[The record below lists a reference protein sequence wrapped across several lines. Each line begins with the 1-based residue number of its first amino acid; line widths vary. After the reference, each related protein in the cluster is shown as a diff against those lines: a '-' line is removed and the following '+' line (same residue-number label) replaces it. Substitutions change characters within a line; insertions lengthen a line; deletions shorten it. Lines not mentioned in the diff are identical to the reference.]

1 MKKIFIILSLIFL
14 TGCGRESLTCTYT
27 NDKDGIKSEEVITTN
42 FSNDKIVTMKGII
55 KTTYDDPTNIDLSY
69 QTIKSMMD
77 SINTYDGISAV
88 SSKSDKIITTTVNID
103 YQKVDKDVLDKLQ
116 ISKSEVNASKKDVLN
131 SYENAGYSC
140 K

>member
-42 FSNDKIVTMKGII
+42 FNNDKIVTMKGII